1 MIRKASSL
9 LYEQIKE
16 FKDFN
21 ELFKYAFRYLGK
33 RFVIEKDFL
42 GCKEGIEYRL
52 LIYDTW
58 IE

>member
-1 MIRKASSL
+1 M
-9 LYEQIKE
+9 YEQIKE

-21 ELFKYAFRYLGK
+21 ELFKYAFRYLDK
-33 RFVIEKDFL
+33 RFVIEKEF
-42 GCKEGIEYRL
+42 GYEGIDYKL